1 MDSGHVLLALEEQG
15 KWRERRK
22 RLEERLRQ
30 IQSRKRYF
38 AKELEAVRGK
48 IEQFGALLSS
58 LKRGTLESIRTRLS
72 GSGSPR

>member
-22 RLEERLRQ
+22 RLVERIRH

-38 AKELEAVRGK
+38 ARELEALRGK
-48 IEQFGALLSS
+48 IERSGGFRGHMKRAALDGIRSRIS
-58 LKRGTLESIRTRLS
+58 GTSR
-72 GSGSPR
+72 